1 MWSVSSNELND
12 ETKSIPALKNFNPY
26 HILEPIK
33 VETVDRNN
41 VVTGTLIDIKTDE
54 NNIETDLNL
63 NGSYLDKVKKT
74 EFTLVDLFENLYVS
88 PQHVL
93 KNDKDNSI
101 DFLETSTSDVKFES
115 PNSSNL
121 DETEDT
127 LQYTKARTF
136 DEIFDS
142 AVSLRFPKLEPIC
155 GNGTLSED
163 TIDAVG
169 DINTLSIECQKPIEK
184 LATIAIPKLEKLIN
198 KENCEVNSKYI
209 DPQHRATNFNKSPPA
224 DSNFHFYEDHIFN
237 NISEMKLQSLQNQSK
252 ETKRNLFQADSVT
265 RYTKDIKSILIDQN
279 RPPIVPISNGVAIP
293 ILQTIKK
300 DNKAFIKRRLVMND
314 SEKVGFTKGP
324 TIYEKSVVL
333 PQIIERLGERKKL
346 LDAKKNIKR
355 KLILDKCNFQM
366 DKRSGN
372 NSSGMI
378 NKIEAEIP
386 VLQPEVLMED
396 CNRER
401 LRALKIRRAF
411 QEFNFNR

>member
-12 ETKSIPALKNFNPY
+12 EKKSNPALKNFNPY

-33 VETVDRNN
+33 VDTVDRNN

-93 KNDKDNSI
+93 KNDKENSI
-101 DFLETSTSDVKFES
+101 DFLETSASDVKFES
-115 PNSSNL
+115 LNSSNL

-142 AVSLRFPKLEPIC
+142 AVSLRLPKLEPIC
-155 GNGTLSED
+155 ENGTLSGD
-163 TIDAVG
+163 TIDDA

-184 LATIAIPKLEKLIN
+184 LATIAISKRDEIIN
-198 KENCEVNSKYI
+198 KENCEVNSKYV
-209 DPQHRATNFNKSPPA
+209 DPQHRATNFNKTPPA
-224 DSNFHFYEDHIFN
+224 DNNFHFYEDHIFN
-237 NISEMKLQSLQNQSK
+237 NISEMKQSLQNQSNL
-252 ETKRNLFQADSVT
+252 TKRNPFQADSVT

-279 RPPIVPISNGVAIP
+279 RPPIVPNSNGVAIP

-300 DNKAFIKRRLVMND
+300 DNKAFIKRRLVVND

-324 TIYEKSVVL
+324 NIYEKSVVL

-372 NSSGMI
+372 NSSRMI
-378 NKIEAEIP
+378 IEGEIP

-411 QEFNFNR
+411 QEFNFNG